1 MSPTGEYH
9 PEWPWPCDICTLP
22 AFKKCPT
29 CGLEWRGAKSCPNC
43 ALTFAGYNKV
53 QAERDQAR
61 DWCRM
66 LVAHEKMLMAEC
78 RGFTGYLW
86 AHGYTDAWRDSQK
99 VYCALPPELRAA
111 IGEAE

>member
-1 MSPTGEYH
+1 MSPTGEYY
-9 PEWPWPCDICTLP
+9 PEWSWPCDICTLP

-61 DWCRM
+61 DWCRKLVHLLGSVQSM
-66 LVAHEKMLMAEC
+66 LDEYEHAHLGVIDEPGGIDDEY
-78 RGFTGYLW
+78 R
-86 AHGYTDAWRDSQK
+86 
-99 VYCALPPELRAA
+99 ALPPELRAA
-111 IGEAE
+111 IEA